1 MMMVRW
7 FQPAFNFSK
16 PMKTTSFSLA
26 SRWMYKQEV
35 TPLKESQMKLH
46 YLHLKKM
53 MQRPPKRDSTSD
65 RSFQVMNWAK
75 TKLRVS
81 RMNMGIYW
89 KKVIPCPSVHI
100 IKLGFWHLPSPR
112 AGFRFL
118 ILYLLL
124 PIGYEEGMFL
134 LSADAYSPLKAG
146 VQTSRQERRER
157 RFKEAGRGWDCL
169 KAHRFA

>member
-81 RMNMGIYW
+81 RMNMGIY
-89 KKVIPCPSVHI
+89 
-100 IKLGFWHLPSPR
+100 
-112 AGFRFL
+112 
-118 ILYLLL
+118 
-124 PIGYEEGMFL
+124 
-134 LSADAYSPLKAG
+134 
-146 VQTSRQERRER
+146 
-157 RFKEAGRGWDCL
+157 
-169 KAHRFA
+169 